1 MEREK
6 DLRAGERGAITIK
19 ALFGLLLLAAA
30 IFVVIRIVPVYT
42 EQQEIIHD
50 TDELARISAVR
61 DLKNDKIKEGITKII
76 QQHELPEDS
85 ITLVAK
91 EGGRVQINI
100 NYTRN
105 IDFLV
110 TNYAWQVQYVAKGK
124 DL

>member
-105 IDFLV
+105 IEVRV